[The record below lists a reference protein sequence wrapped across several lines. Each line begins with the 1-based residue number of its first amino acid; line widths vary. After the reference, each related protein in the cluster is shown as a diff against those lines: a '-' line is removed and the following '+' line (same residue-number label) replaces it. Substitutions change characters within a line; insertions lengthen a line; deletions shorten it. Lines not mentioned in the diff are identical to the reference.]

1 MCQQAKDPGRRSLG
15 ESGRAFDELWVEEE
29 MIAQE
34 RNLCHLLNLVAS
46 VLLLTGMGCQ
56 TGPERVVE
64 TVPGWLESIPKDQS
78 HYYAIGVSGPTP
90 RVSDAWDQA
99 IRRARAE
106 LGRLMISQISSKGT
120 IISSSSG
127 EYVREIVKILSDTEL
142 NYTEVIER
150 WADRSGI
157 YGPPEHFY
165 VLVRMEKRRADS
177 VLRRI
182 K

>member
-1 MCQQAKDPGRRSLG
+1 L
-15 ESGRAFDELWVEEE
+15 DELRVEE
-29 MIAQE
+29 IIRQK
-34 RNLCHLLNLVAS
+34 RYLYHLINLGILI
-46 VLLLTGMGCQ
+46 LLLTSMGCQ
-56 TGPERVVE
+56 SGPEPVVE
-64 TVPGWLESIPKDQS
+64 TVPGWLESIPKDES

-90 RVSDAWDQA
+90 RISDAWDQA

-106 LGRLMISQISSKGT
+106 LGRLIISHISSRGT

-150 WADRSGI
+150 WADRSGF
-157 YGPPEHFY
+157 YGPPGHFY
-165 VLVRMEKRRADS
+165 VLVRMEKRTAES
-177 VLRRI
+177 VLKSI